1 MHFLE
6 LLITFNS
13 SIMSVRNDVFR
24 ERLLRSV
31 YATAFGDECVT
42 KRNVW
47 AFRAKEVSVK
57 DFGVTRRE

>member
-1 MHFLE
+1 
-6 LLITFNS
+6 
-13 SIMSVRNDVFR
+13 MSVRNDVFR